1 MIDIRARLPKEE
13 AALLISAI
21 DTAKDQFGPPPPKPD
36 PCGDAHKTTPGV
48 TYSNADALLDV
59 ARVFLNTAPEDRSG
73 EDRTRVVVHVSA
85 ENLGDVPAG
94 TSNTSE
100 AVCHIEGVGSIEPA
114 TAQKHAC
121 DAPLLAR
128 WSIRRRR
135 VGDGPH
141 TTAGHQDAAP
151 CPDDP
156 RWHVPLSGLP
166 PNPTPESPPRNRGSS
181 AAAPT

>member
-1 MIDIRARLPKEE
+1 MH
-13 AALLISAI
+13 
-21 DTAKDQFGPPPPKPD
+21 
-36 PCGDAHKTTPGV
+36 CWM
-48 TYSNADALLDV
+48 

-121 DAPLLAR
+121 DAPLLGAVVDSHGDVLAMGRTRRLVTAR
-128 WSIRRRR
+128 N
-135 VGDGPH
+135 
-141 TTAGHQDAAP
+141 A
-151 CPDDP
+151 
-156 RWHVPLSGLP
+156 VP
-166 PNPTPESPPRNRGSS
+166 
-181 AAAPT
+181 